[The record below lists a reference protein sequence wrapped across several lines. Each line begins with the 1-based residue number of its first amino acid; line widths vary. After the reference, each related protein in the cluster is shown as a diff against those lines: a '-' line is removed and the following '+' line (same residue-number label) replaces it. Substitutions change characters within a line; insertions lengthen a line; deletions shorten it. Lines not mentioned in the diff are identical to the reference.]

1 MSKDTAQKAQEIVK
15 QEKEIRELE
24 NFLFTLD
31 TCKRAN
37 TRQSN
42 ILAIIKTKTTKEFSI
57 FASRWFGWDT
67 HKSEI
72 AVPDSIVE
80 DLEMVL
86 HEKLENLKA
95 DYERIKISHE

>member
-1 MSKDTAQKAQEIVK
+1 MSKTITQKIQELVK

-24 NFLFTLD
+24 SFLFTLD

-37 TRQSN
+37 TRQPN
-42 ILAIIKTKTTKEFSI
+42 VHAIIKTKTTKEFSI

-67 HKSEI
+67 HRSEI
-72 AVPDSIVE
+72 EVPDSILE

-86 HEKLENLKA
+86 HDKLKGLKD